1 VKKSVGSSKRS
12 AVSVK
17 RSSASA
23 KRSSTGAKRPAVS
36 VKRSVVG
43 AKRSAAKK
51 VRSYYICVIM
61 ISVLFSFWYFFLRPA
76 KEAEGFIVSFFENFN
91 EESKAKP
98 ESFLA
103 DTVNDRSFIAYCRDN
118 PQIRF
123 EIATAKRRSFNT
135 FVTSVRLQISGGSV
149 PCSFHIVKTS
159 SGYKITSMPRIDII
173 KSCLHIMSEVKGNQ
187 VFHTVDIA
195 GKSFTYKSLPA
206 ILPEENQPSSI
217 TLLDD
222 TIIRS
227 FRLTCVE
234 AKKVLSVARDRIEI
248 QPAEATPIV
257 PVVPDGPDALD
268 VPIVPGVPPD
278 TPGIPDIPDM
288 PDMPDVP
295 DVPDGPPALPDALDV
310 SPALSPDVSPA
321 LPPDVSPDGPPAL
334 PPDVPPATLVAPIL
348 PVDSVLHV
356 YEMKDG
362 SVKYV
367 GDRAIP
373 PGTEDVKL
381 YLLPGGKAVMAI
393 YPYEKLPFGSIRVAI
408 GRTGFSG
415 LVHEK
420 IVIGSDEG
428 FTVSVNSP
436 DQSTYGFDHSQKAVF
451 TRKGNGIS
459 VVYDG
464 VEALYTE
471 DRLYITPKRNG
482 AINLYGIER
491 AQSSGMGYTCCRG
504 AFEISPV
511 MDGISIVNE
520 ISLEEYLG
528 SVVSSEMPAAF
539 GPEALKAQAVAART
553 YAVKSILRAAF
564 SLYGANIDD
573 STASQVYNNVAVKK
587 EAVQAVE
594 ATRGL
599 VLFYDGQLADT
610 RYFSTSCGYTA
621 SSNEVWEDSEG
632 NFPGK
637 YIDYLSATPQFPGK
651 PVNLSNDSQMKAFLN
666 LDGTGFY
673 DSHSPYFRWE
683 VTMTGRQAEAVI
695 RHNLDMISEKDIP
708 QDIGRLMD
716 IKTMRRGSG
725 GNIIHLL
732 IKTTSGEY
740 NVYKELN
747 IRRILQPVNRINGEP
762 AVILRL
768 NDGSIRENFQL
779 LPSSFA
785 VIETVKDKNGYID
798 SVTIKGG
805 GFGHGAGMSQ
815 YGAYGLALSGY
826 PFEKI
831 LLHYYPGTEL
841 KKMY

>member
-1 VKKSVGSSKRS
+1 MKRSAGSSKRS
-12 AVSVK
+12 AVNVK
-17 RSSASA
+17 RSLAGAERSSTSD
-23 KRSSTGAKRPAVS
+23 KRSSTGFKRSVVS
-36 VKRSVVG
+36 VKRSAVG
-43 AKRSAAKK
+43 AKRSSAKK
-51 VRSYYICVIM
+51 VRCYYICVII
-61 ISVLFSFWYFFLRPA
+61 ISILFSFWYFFLRPA
-76 KEAEGFIVSFFENFN
+76 KEAEGFIVSFFESFN
-91 EESKAKP
+91 PESKAKP

-103 DTVNDRSFIAYCRDN
+103 DTVNDRSFIAYYRDN

-135 FVTSVRLQISGGSV
+135 FITTVRLQISGGSV
-149 PCSFHIVKTS
+149 PCSFHIVRSS

-173 KSCLHIMSEVKGNQ
+173 MSCLHITSKVKGNQ
-187 VFHTVDIA
+187 VFHTVNIA
-195 GKSFTYKSLPA
+195 GKSFTFKSLPT
-206 ILPEENQPSSI
+206 ILPDENRPYSI

-227 FRLTCVE
+227 SPLTCVE

-248 QPAEATPIV
+248 QPAKAAPVV
-257 PVVPDGPDALD
+257 PVVPDGPDAPD

-278 TPGIPDIPDM
+278 IPDIPDM
-288 PDMPDVP
+288 PD
-295 DVPDGPPALPDALDV
+295 ALDI
-310 SPALSPDVSPA
+310 SPD
-321 LPPDVSPDGPPAL
+321 LPH
-334 PPDVPPATLVAPIL
+334 DVPPAVPIV
-348 PVDSVLHV
+348 PVESVLHV

-393 YPYEKLPFGSIRVAI
+393 YPYEKLPFGTIRVAI

-459 VVYDG
+459 VICDG

-511 MDGISIVNE
+511 MGGISIVNE

-528 SVVSSEMPAAF
+528 SVVSSEMPASF

-553 YAVKSILRAAF
+553 YAVKSILRSAF

-599 VLFYDGQLADT
+599 VLSYDGRLADA

-621 SSNEVWEDSEG
+621 SSNDVWEDSEG

-637 YIDYLSATPQFPGK
+637 YIDYLPAMPQFPGK
-651 PVNLSNDSQMKAFLN
+651 PVNLSDDSQMKAFLDR
-666 LDGTGFY
+666 DGTGFY
-673 DSHSPYFRWE
+673 DSRSPYFRWE

-695 RHNLDMISEKDIP
+695 RHNLDMISEKDLP

-768 NDGSIRENFQL
+768 NDGSIRKDFQL

-785 VIETVKDKNGYID
+785 VIETVKDTNGYID

-826 PFEKI
+826 SFEKI
-831 LLHYYPGTEL
+831 LSHYYPGTEL